1 MIATSDYHLLRAG
14 KLGNRLGIFVRGVG
28 SKTKAYYLPTAFIR
42 EYIGYLA
49 LTKKRHIWFFSVVIV
64 GVGLLALLQYII
76 LNMAM

>member
-49 LTKKRHIWFFSVVIV
+49 MTKKRHILFFSTLLVLTLLF
-64 GVGLLALLQYII
+64 GLFEIFFLQ
-76 LNMAM
+76 